1 MNPPKSHELDYIH
14 FLIAAQKAFTF
25 TELPDVIPG
34 MMVYHHRHHPT
45 TLLPGCCAG
54 ILQTLKRYGESGRFV
69 EKKEGE
75 LLVLDDTTRRSTSHT
90 QRRWTLSRTISNT
103 HEIEGILGTW
113 CSRFCTHRKKLR
125 CKYGLSYS

>member
-1 MNPPKSHELDYIH
+1 
-14 FLIAAQKAFTF
+14 
-25 TELPDVIPG
+25 
-34 MMVYHHRHHPT
+34 MVYHHRHHPT

-103 HEIEGILGTW
+103 HEIEGILVRGAPDFAHTEKNCAVSMVCPIVDEESS
-113 CSRFCTHRKKLR
+113 CSGEGITRTKEFI
-125 CKYGLSYS
+125 KYIPEK